1 MTSLYQRLLR
11 LYPAE
16 HRRLFSDEMCDVF
29 EDARADIGRG
39 PAIACGTFYAR
50 EFSGLIKG
58 AVLEHLREL
67 FPGNAKISLS
77 RRRFTMRNEFRFPKA
92 TAVLMMIILGGI
104 VLALEK
110 ARTIQASFSG
120 GNPLLVPMEAAHLTF
135 FPTLVLLL
143 VIFYAGGLV
152 GWAILFA
159 LRRSGVHRL
168 DALGGA
174 QK

>member
-1 MTSLYQRLLR
+1 MPTLYQQLLR

-16 HRRLFSDEMCDVF
+16 YRRLFAEEMCDVF
-29 EDARADIGRG
+29 EDAEAEIKSGPAIGRG
-39 PAIACGTFYAR
+39 AFYAR
-50 EFSGLIKG
+50 EVAGLAKG
-58 AVLEHLREL
+58 AIREHLQRL
-67 FPGNAKISLS
+67 FPGPARLS
-77 RRRFTMRNEFRFPKA
+77 FSTRRFTVRNEFRFPKA

-110 ARTIQASFSG
+110 ARMIQASFSD
-120 GNPLLVPMEAAHLTF
+120 GNQLLVPMEAAHLTF

-143 VIFYAGGLV
+143 VIFYAAGLV

-168 DALGGA
+168 YELGGA